1 MPVDNPLHDLALAA
15 IDADAQAKELLIAR
29 DRSSLIPFSTIYA
42 YVNNPSFIPPTDFE
56 NLLERDL
63 SAQENLN
70 RLLEKASLAYMPM
83 LAAASSGEVTR
94 RETDVAIMTLTPSRV
109 EQGQVYLKIEV
120 KDLNAEMPTQIFVRR
135 AGGPWIRTALPNFV
149 NAQTQL
155 LLEAKSS
162 IAQVLSVPDG
172 EVYLC

>member
-29 DRSSLIPFSTIYA
+29 DGSSQVPFSTIYA

-56 NLLERDL
+56 SLLEGDL

-83 LAAASSGEVTR
+83 LAAASSGDVTR
-94 RETDVAIMTLTPSRV
+94 RETDVVIMTVTPSRA
-109 EQGQVYLKIEV
+109 EQDQVYLKIEV

-135 AGGPWIRTALPNFV
+135 AGGPWIRAALSDFA
-149 NAQTQL
+149 NAQTQI

-162 IAQVLSVPDG
+162 IAQALSAPDG